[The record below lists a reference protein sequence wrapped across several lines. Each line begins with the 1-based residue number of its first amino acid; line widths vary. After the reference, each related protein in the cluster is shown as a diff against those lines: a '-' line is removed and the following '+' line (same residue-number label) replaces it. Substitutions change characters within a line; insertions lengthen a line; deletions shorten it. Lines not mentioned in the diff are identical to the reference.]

1 MMLMRV
7 IKKKRKKKPVLLLT
21 LLFVLVLAV
30 SVTFVRIPMFKIDA
44 SAAVLM
50 DVKTGKVYYEHN
62 ASAALP
68 PASMSKMMTEL
79 LVLKNVNE
87 GHNSWDE
94 PVTASRYAAQVTGAK
109 IGLRSG
115 EALPLR
121 TMFEAMVIHSANDA
135 AIALAEHIGGNEEA
149 FVEQMNAMADHIG
162 LSSHSVF
169 ANATGLSSADL
180 QAFKSASSDGETE
193 MTAKDLAKMARY
205 LIRTYPEILKTTE
218 KTDLYI
224 PEKQLTLHTTN
235 SMLPGEAFS
244 YSGNDGFK
252 TGYTQS
258 AGYCFTGTTERNG
271 KRFIAVVMG
280 ASNTG
285 KRFEDAAKM
294 FNYGFDNNGG
304 TGMGRWLNRAA
315 LIFR

>member
-1 MMLMRV
+1 MKA
-7 IKKKRKKKPVLLLT
+7 IKKKKKKPVIALA
-21 LLFVLVLAV
+21 LLFVAVLAA
-30 SVTFVRIPMFKIDA
+30 SAILVRFPLFKIDA

-50 DVKTGKVYYEHN
+50 DVQTGKIYYEHN

-79 LVLKNVNE
+79 LVLKNVHE

-94 PVTASRYAAQVTGAK
+94 PVTASRYAANVTGAE
-109 IGLRSG
+109 IGLRPG
-115 EALPLR
+115 QTLPLR

-135 AIALAEHIGGNEEA
+135 AIALAEHIAGSEEG
-149 FVEQMNAMADHIG
+149 FVDQMNATARKIG
-162 LSSHSVF
+162 LSSLTTF

-180 QAFKSASSDGETE
+180 TAFKSASSEGETQ

-205 LIRTYPEILKTTE
+205 LIRTYPELLEVTE
-218 KTDLYI
+218 KTELYI
-224 PEKQLTLHTTN
+224 PEMKLTLHTTN
-235 SMLPGEAFS
+235 SMLPGESFA

-252 TGYTQS
+252 TGYTER
-258 AGYCFTGTTERNG
+258 AGYCFTGTSERGG

-280 ASNTG
+280 ASDTQ

-294 FNYGFDNNGG
+294 FNYGFDNKSSGSG
-304 TGMGRWLNRAA
+304 LARWLNRSAQTTP
-315 LIFR
+315 